1 MLYYIV
7 KLLHTDEKV
16 EIKPENSRIDNK
28 ANITK
33 WEKWSKK
40 ENQILFFTNQ
50 HF

>member
-7 KLLHTDEKV
+7 KLLHTDEEV
-16 EIKPENSRIDNK
+16 EIQLENSCNDSK
-28 ANITK
+28 TNITK